1 MKARSFPLVLAALGV
16 TGLTALAVAQD
27 RDQDPARGARET
39 TRAQDVDGR
48 SIEEARQRFQEHVL
62 QKIQTAARARQTLID
77 PRALTISLFGA
88 KGMIAGAPVP
98 FDLGE
103 GAGRTGET
111 QPGRPGEANRG
122 ASKGEVVGI
131 LLATDALVSA
141 DDVRTQ
147 PGRTGQPG
155 QGNQPAHMRA
165 TTYKTFDLR
174 LKEGSQQ
181 VELVD
186 AAGQVVMTVPL
197 LDVDMK
203 RRPGMGKPVEAGSER
218 QPGGERQD
226 GGEQGAGEGQRGRGE
241 ERAGQGGRLDAT
253 AVLANERWKQV
264 YASVAIHLMRD
275 DSF

>member
-27 RDQDPARGARET
+27 KDQDPARDARET
-39 TRAQDVDGR
+39 TRAQDDDGR

-62 QKIQTAARARQTLID
+62 LKIQTAARARQTLID
-77 PRALTISLFGA
+77 PRSLTISLFGA
-88 KGMIAGAPVP
+88 KGMIAGAPAP
-98 FDLGE
+98 FETGE
-103 GAGRTGET
+103 GASRTGET

-122 ASKGEVVGI
+122 ASKGEIVGI
-131 LLATDALVSA
+131 LLATDALVSP
-141 DDVRTQ
+141 DEVRTQ

-155 QGNQPAHMRA
+155 QTNPPAASGA

-203 RRPGMGKPVEAGSER
+203 HRPGMGKPIEAGSER
-218 QPGGERQD
+218 QPGQD
-226 GGEQGAGEGQRGRGE
+226 GGEKAAGEKAAGESQRG
-241 ERAGQGGRLDAT
+241 QLDAT
-253 AVLANERWKQV
+253 AGLVNERWKKV